1 MSTERQ
7 VAQHYS
13 HSALEQT
20 IFKALTAMGKDPDR
34 LTHADLAAVDEFHI
48 GGRQATIDFAAQFG
62 ARAGMHLIDIGCGL
76 GGASRH
82 FAIEHGCRV
91 TGIDLTD
98 DYVRAA
104 TALSQRVGLGD
115 RVLYRQASALALPF
129 PGASFDGAY
138 MLHVG
143 MNIADKATLFAEVRR
158 VLTPG
163 GTFGIY
169 DVMRESDAEFVYPV
183 PWSAAPDT
191 NFIAAA
197 ADYKRL
203 LAAAGF
209 AVTYER
215 SRREFALQFFQQLRA
230 RMAQSGPSPL
240 GLQILM
246 GATTPQ
252 KVANMIGLIDRG
264 VIAPTEII
272 ATAG

>member
-1 MSTERQ
+1 
-7 VAQHYS
+7 
-13 HSALEQT
+13 
-20 IFKALTAMGKDPDR
+20 MGKDPDR